1 MSFNNIK
8 ETWNGHWEMAIFLM
22 NLLLLFWLSNW
33 DLLVLF
39 RVVSYDINKKMYE
52 NLCIIVVFLCCCLM
66 RVGLKMK
73 MDVLRKG
80 NENLFYLFLLYVFI
94 IFCYLL
100 VIIILKWIYMAIN
113 LVFMIQTLKSSIQS
127 LFLLRKSSMSLCK
140 L

>member
-8 ETWNGHWEMAIFLM
+8 ETWNGHWEMSIFLM